1 MSKLLFQAV
10 VDLKNA
16 VQGDGVWNL
25 TISLADQEG
34 LFSGGDIA
42 AGDVLV
48 LNTASAEAGT
58 YTRYTVVSVDNVDW
72 MGSVDL
78 TVAYDESN
86 DNTYPDPNMG
96 YFVGQRGVISRPS
109 AHLGLLP
116 VVSPDR
122 QGIPDAFSFYT
133 LNQNI
138 ARTLDA
144 PRSDGGGKVTL
155 FTGEYLPLNPM
166 NGRAELPH
174 PPLGDFVLNM
184 GLAYLVDGSVVEVV
198 GLTPSYD
205 EDTQKWFAVVPEAD
219 LIEMGYMIGAV
230 TVTYLIESE

>member
-16 VQGDGVWNL
+16 VQGDGVWNI
-25 TISLADQEG
+25 TISLTDQEG
-34 LFSGGDIA
+34 VFSGGDIT

-48 LNTASAEAGT
+48 LNTAVAEAGT
-58 YTRYTVVSVDNVDW
+58 YTRYTVVSVDDVDW
-72 MGSVDL
+72 TGSVDL
-78 TVAYDESN
+78 TVQYDESN
-86 DNTYPDPNMG
+86 TNVTPDPHMG
-96 YFVGQRGVISRPS
+96 YFIGQRGVISRPS

-116 VVSPDR
+116 VVSPDK

-138 ARTLDA
+138 TRTLDA
-144 PRSDGGGKVTL
+144 PRDDGGGKVTL

-166 NGRAELPH
+166 TGQAELPH

-198 GLTPSYD
+198 GLKPTYD
-205 EDTQKWFAVVPEAD
+205 EPTDKWFAVVPEAD